1 MCVSKARLSSYIATL
16 SKKEMKRIDM
26 ELFAIL
32 DLIDYYKQFER
43 QLKNKEIY
51 ILKLKKQLEELKQIT
66 NTDSFANL
74 KKKFLIKARQIHKI
88 HAIIK
93 LQ

>member
-74 KKKFLIKARQIHKI
+74 KKKISNKG
-88 HAIIK
+88 
-93 LQ
+93 